1 MHTMDEQFPSSTGLA
16 ITWAGH
22 STVLIELDGVRLLTD
37 PVVHGRVG
45 PLRRLAPPVDPGVLD
60 AIDAV
65 LISHLHADH
74 AHMRS
79 LRVIGNATRV
89 LAPHGAARWLS
100 RHGFHDVAELAPGE
114 AVSVGSVRV
123 CATPAVHDPHRWHL
137 GERGVWP
144 VGMSAPPIGY
154 LVHGSRSCYFA
165 GDTDLFAAMAEL
177 EGSVDL
183 ALLPV
188 SGWGA
193 KVGSGHLDPARAV
206 RAVALI
212 APRIAVP
219 IHWGTLALA
228 LPMRRPREPARHE
241 REFAALAAERVPDVE
256 VRVLEPGER
265 TQIAGGASGARDRE
279 GRA

>member
-1 MHTMDEQFPSSTGLA
+1 
-16 ITWAGH
+16 
-22 STVLIELDGVRLLTD
+22 VVRE
-37 PVVHGRVG
+37 RVG

-74 AHMRS
+74 AHIRS
-79 LRVIGNATRV
+79 LGAIGSATRI
-89 LAPHGAARWLS
+89 LAPRGAARWLN
-100 RHGFHDVAELAPGE
+100 RHGFHDIAELAPGE
-114 AVSVGSVRV
+114 AASVGSVRV
-123 CATPAVHDPHRWHL
+123 RATPAVHDPRRWHL
-137 GERGVWP
+137 GERGGWP
-144 VGMSAPPIGY
+144 VSMSAEPVGY
-154 LVHGSRSCYFA
+154 VADGSRSCYFA
-165 GDTDLFAAMAEL
+165 GDTDLFDAMAEL
-177 EGSVDL
+177 EGSIDL

-212 APRIAVP
+212 APRVAIP

-228 LPMRRPREPARHE
+228 LPMRRAAAPELHA
-241 REFAALAAERVPDVE
+241 REFAVLAAQRVPEVE

-265 TQIAGGASGARDRE
+265 TQIGGGASGARDRA